1 MQTPSTS
8 QSLAHQ
14 AAALLIQ
21 AFGNHPGFR
30 LAHAKGIVCRGTFTP
45 ATAAADLS
53 RAAHFRSGRIPV
65 LVRFSDSTG
74 VPTIP
79 DNDPNS
85 NPKGMAIRFELPG
98 GVSTDIVSNGLNGF
112 VVGTPID
119 FVGLFSAIVA
129 TKPDSPKPTPLDQF
143 LASHPASAAYLS
155 QPNPTPASFATQ
167 AFFGNNAFVFINA
180 RGQKQTGRYQIVPLA
195 GQQYLSAQAA
205 AAQSPD
211 FLVEEIKERLGKG
224 PVEFR
229 LLVQVADQTD
239 STVDATEVWPEDRRK
254 VELGIVQLTIV
265 DSHSAETER
274 ALVMDP
280 THLVDGI
287 ELSDDPLPAFR
298 SQVYGISFDH
308 RR

>member
-1 MQTPSTS
+1 METPSQS
-8 QSLAHQ
+8 NSLAQQ
-14 AAALLIQ
+14 AADAMIQ

-45 ATAAADLS
+45 APAAADLS
-53 RAAHFRSGRIPV
+53 RALHFRSGRIPV

-98 GVSTDIVSNGLNGF
+98 GVITDIVSNGLNGF
-112 VVGTPID
+112 VVGTPAD

-129 TKPDSPKPTPLDQF
+129 TKPDSAKPTPLEQF

-167 AFFGNNAFVFINA
+167 AFFGNNAFVFVNA
-180 RGQKQTGRYQIVPLA
+180 QGQRQTGRYQIVPLA
-195 GQQYLSAQAA
+195 GEQYLSAQAA
-205 AAQSPD
+205 ATPPSN
-211 FLVEEIKERLGKG
+211 FLVEEIKGRLGKG
-224 PVEFR
+224 AVEFR

-239 STVDATEVWPEDRRK
+239 STVDATKVWPEDRRK
-254 VELGIVQLTIV
+254 VELGIVQLTMI

-274 ALVMDP
+274 ALIMDP

-298 SQVYGISFDH
+298 SQVYAISFTH
-308 RR
+308 RQ